1 MAQRNGEIVY
11 EVIEDIGVLSTNQA
25 TNWSTRLR
33 RVLWNY
39 ENTKENQDKIKF
51 DIRAWSSPS
60 DSSDPD
66 DNSEVR
72 MSRGLTLTTEEAK
85 QLSKLLSA
93 YFAK

>member
-1 MAQRNGEIVY
+1 MAQRNDTISFEI
-11 EVIEDIGVLSTNQA
+11 IEDIGVLSTNPA

-39 ENTKENQDKIKF
+39 ENTKENQDKVKF
-51 DIRAWSSPS
+51 DIRAWNST
-60 DSSDPD
+60 DSSDSD
-66 DNSEVR
+66 ENSEVR